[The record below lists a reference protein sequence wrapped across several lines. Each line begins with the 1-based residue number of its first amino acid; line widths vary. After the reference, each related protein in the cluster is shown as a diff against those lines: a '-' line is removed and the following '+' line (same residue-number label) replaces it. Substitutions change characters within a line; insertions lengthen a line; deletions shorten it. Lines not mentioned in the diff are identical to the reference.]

1 MIIKKE
7 ISQGSETQKGPIL
20 SGRILADMLVAE
32 TGKQEKKYLHDYS
45 YKLFEERLNEQEK
58 ILSIDEKNIDEVI
71 SKIDNTSFV
80 KIKGRA
86 IFNDINIITK
96 TLNNYNALGEAI
108 TYITNFKKLEEVQKQ
123 LEKASESMGDRNQK
137 ARLEQKARSVSNIKV
152 LAKEQGLHQ
161 DPKLLEYLVKILEYG
176 FQDQFN
182 LQINILQHVFTANL
196 KRDCLRESEQLLVN
210 K

>member
-1 MIIKKE
+1 MSGIKNFIYLDEYKMYSISSQIFEGITEYLVDHKKE

-96 TLNNYNALGEAI
+96 TLNNY
-108 TYITNFKKLEEVQKQ
+108 
-123 LEKASESMGDRNQK
+123 
-137 ARLEQKARSVSNIKV
+137 
-152 LAKEQGLHQ
+152 
-161 DPKLLEYLVKILEYG
+161 
-176 FQDQFN
+176 
-182 LQINILQHVFTANL
+182 
-196 KRDCLRESEQLLVN
+196 
-210 K
+210 